1 MLFLEK
7 LEKIEDKIPR
17 KDKLVRFIQ
26 MAQSNW
32 ERATVNQSA
41 AEMAYFLLL
50 SLFPIL
56 LVLAN
61 VIPLL
66 PFESSEVLS
75 LVAEFVPQDI
85 YSVIEP
91 IIESYLE
98 SASGGAIS
106 IGLIA
111 ALWSASKVITILR
124 RVLDEVYGSVQTS
137 NFIVGRILSLLT
149 MVAILLVMGSALFIF
164 IFGEQ
169 ILFFIQGTIGIE
181 IPFIQEFLLLR
192 WVVLVA
198 ILFLVFLIV
207 YWFVPNHSLTF
218 KYSYQGAIFAT
229 IGWLVLTQGFSIYVN
244 LAGGDAVANA
254 TFGAFIVL
262 MLFLYLSSMIILLGA
277 LLNAMIFEWK
287 NYISVPEYEAK
298 KRYEKKIEDSNWS
311 GYPNEVETKILKRK
325 LYKVNKLK
333 DDEKEEWEKEKPE
346 IRD

>member
-17 KDKLVRFIQ
+17 KDKVVRFIQ

-41 AEMAYFLLL
+41 AEMAYFVLL

-91 IIESYLE
+91 IIEGYLE

-111 ALWSASKVITILR
+111 ALWSASKVITTLR

-192 WVVLVA
+192 WVVLVV

-218 KYSYQGAIFAT
+218 KYSYQGAVFAT
-229 IGWLVLTQGFSIYVN
+229 IGWLVLTQGFSIYVS

-287 NYISVPEYEAK
+287 NYISVLSL
-298 KRYEKKIEDSNWS
+298 IH
-311 GYPNEVETKILKRK
+311 I
-325 LYKVNKLK
+325 
-333 DDEKEEWEKEKPE
+333 
-346 IRD
+346 